1 MKTNH
6 TTTEY
11 EIAEN
16 LDAVKIEVLQAALS
30 STHALG
36 FISSIL
42 AGICGLLIVFGD
54 TLSIQLSALAGLLT
68 ALLQHYYF
76 WRVSLD
82 NRLLPVLLKHGTVS
96 FDRALSYLFPAKAQ
110 SLNPATLEDR
120 LQGIRK
126 LFFRQC
132 GLAIVQ
138 SVLTLLS
145 LTMLLLSAS

>member
-1 MKTNH
+1 MITNQ
-6 TTTEY
+6 TNY
-11 EIAEN
+11 EIAED
-16 LDAVKIEVLQAALS
+16 LDTVKIEVLQAALS

-42 AGICGLLIVFGD
+42 AGICGILIIFGD
-54 TLSIQLSALAGLLT
+54 TLPTKLSALAGLLT
-68 ALLQHYYF
+68 AMLQHYYF
-76 WRVSLD
+76 WRGSLD
-82 NRLLPVLLKHGTVS
+82 NKLLPVLLKYGTVS
-96 FDRALSYLFPAKAQ
+96 FDQALSYLFPAKAK
-110 SLNPATLEDR
+110 SLNTATFEER

-145 LTMLLLSAS
+145 LVMLLLSAPS